1 MLEYS
6 KLLLFLNSVDDGI
19 SACDRNGRITYI
31 NKSAC
36 EMLNTTE
43 KEVIG
48 KDLNTLI
55 PDSLLLKTI
64 KTKKTYL
71 DIEYFIDYKGKTM
84 HFMSSSY
91 PVFDDQGNILGAID
105 IYRRRKR
112 SIKLATDL
120 AGHNA
125 NYTFDDFIG
134 NSKELLDTIKIAKK
148 FANSDKNI
156 LITGDSG
163 IGKELFAQSIHNQ
176 SSSSNGPFVA
186 INCASYPRELFES
199 ELFGYEEGAFT
210 GAKKGGKTGKFELAN
225 GGTIFLDEIGEMP
238 LHLQAKLLRVIE
250 SKTITR
256 IGSNKKINIDV
267 RIISATNRNLED
279 MIENN
284 RFREDLFYRLKILYL
299 HLASLKNRDND
310 SVILCNHFIK
320 KFSNEYPKNVIGLN
334 EEAAEYVREY
344 NWPGN
349 VREVENIISL
359 SLFYA
364 EDDYITKEDLIK
376 AGIIIEKSSKKKT
389 PKKQDL
395 DTMTNKI
402 ILETLEKNKG
412 NKKKTAEELG
422 ISRNK
427 IYRLLK

>member
-1 MLEYS
+1 MLNY
-6 KLLLFLNSVDDGI
+6 KDLLVFLNSVDDGI
-19 SACDRNGRITYI
+19 SACDKDGKITYI
-31 NKSAC
+31 NKAAC
-36 EMLNTTE
+36 EMLYTTE
-43 KEVIG
+43 EEVIG

-55 PDSLLLKTI
+55 PDSILLKTVR
-64 KTKKTYL
+64 TQKTYL
-71 DIEYFIDYKGKTM
+71 DIEYFIDYKDKIM

-91 PVFDDQGNILGAID
+91 PVFDDKGQIIGAID
-105 IYRRRKR
+105 IYRRIKR

-120 AGHNA
+120 AGHSA

-134 NSKELLDTIKIAKK
+134 DSKELLDSIQIAKK
-148 FANSDKNI
+148 FSTSNKNI

-163 IGKELFAQSIHNQ
+163 TGKELFAQSIHNY
-176 SSSSNGPFVA
+176 SSRNKGPFVA

-199 ELFGYEEGAFT
+199 ELFGYDEGAFT

-299 HLASLKNRDND
+299 HLSSLKNRGND

-320 KFSNEYPKNVIGLN
+320 KFSTDSPKDVIGLD
-334 EEAAEYVREY
+334 EEAAEYVKEY
-344 NWPGN
+344 DWPGN
-349 VREVENIISL
+349 VRELENVISL

-364 EDDYITKEDLIK
+364 EGDYISKEDLIN
-376 AGIIIEKSSKKKT
+376 AGMVIEKPEEEKP
-389 PKKQDL
+389 PKKEDL
-395 DTMTNKI
+395 NTRTNRI

-412 NKKKTAEELG
+412 NKKRTAEELG
-422 ISRNK
+422 ISRNR
-427 IYRLLK
+427 IYKLLE